1 MTLWIM
7 LNFLRTDFPHF
18 PPPCPVNLIQF
29 LYTNPGL
36 AWTPRIALSITGKI
50 VLTLTP
56 LEWLVAM
63 HIIFDKNTGKKTS
76 KIKWIFASNLIL
88 PILKALQDLSSMRFI
103 PGPQLQRQLN
113 YTKCLVS
120 DVVSNAYNRAL
131 KKLKMDSN
139 SRYSPGHIIK
149 GDKKDIANYRP
160 NSLLNLDY
168 QTYTAN
174 S

>member
-1 MTLWIM
+1 M
-7 LNFLRTDFPHF
+7 
-18 PPPCPVNLIQF
+18 C
-29 LYTNPGL
+29 
-36 AWTPRIALSITGKI
+36 
-50 VLTLTP
+50 
-56 LEWLVAM
+56 
-63 HIIFDKNTGKKTS
+63 
-76 KIKWIFASNLIL
+76 
-88 PILKALQDLSSMRFI
+88 FI

-120 DVVSNAYNRAL
+120 DVVSKTQNRAL